1 MSFHLHLKPRSGA
14 LDAEA
19 FAALFARRNYEVADG
34 QAAYQNPDTGVYFL
48 FEHGDG
54 GVDFAINTRRSE
66 IFAIEAGVELQ
77 ALFADYT
84 DDAGAPFSEAAF
96 RNQWREA
103 NLAAVAALLA
113 EGATPLV
120 RLRKSNVAMWRWN
133 YGLQRLHHELGD
145 EAVAAPLTYFAAPDG
160 SPRPT
165 FIWLMTTPM
174 VLPPPAEAV
183 LLADEHAPRLRD
195 RLSGVVPPQ
204 HDTIG
209 VMAVRWLRDL
219 RFHAWTTNRAPGL
232 TKFHVPREN
241 RTPVDLAS
249 LAAAEG
255 YAKPAGAAIP
265 IDQVLDR
272 ETVEAARA
280 TL

>member
-1 MSFHLHLKPRSGA
+1 MSFHLRLEPRTGP
-14 LDAEA
+14 LDLPAFEA
-19 FAALFARRNYEVADG
+19 MFARRNYEVADG

-48 FEHGDG
+48 FELADG

-66 IFAIEAGVELQ
+66 IFAIEAGVELE
-77 ALFADYT
+77 ALFAGFDI
-84 DDAGAPFSEAAF
+84 DGQPFSEAAF
-96 RNQWREA
+96 LEQWREA
-103 NLAAVAALLA
+103 NLAAVATMLA
-113 EGATPLV
+113 EGATPLA
-120 RLRKSNVAMWRWN
+120 RMRKSNVAMWRWN
-133 YGLQRLHHELGD
+133 YGLQRLQHELED
-145 EAVAAPLTYFAAPDG
+145 EAVAAPLTFFAAPDG

-165 FIWLMTTPM
+165 FIWLMTMPM

-183 LLADEHAPRLRD
+183 LLADEPALRLRD
-195 RLSGVVPPQ
+195 RLLGTTPPP

-209 VMAVRWLRDL
+209 VMAIRWLRDL

-232 TKFHVPREN
+232 TKFHVPREG

-280 TL
+280 LA